1 MIEIN
6 IPKQAPHL
14 WQKQLL
20 ALALIEQM
28 TGNYVLFTEVSGQG
42 DSKVFSNITDLIWQ
56 QLLGHSVKVDWQ
68 KQRAKLE
75 AISPAPESFDG
86 YGVWPALDAC
96 AALSELITL
105 LDESNSGGLESVI
118 KTYYSTIEQFL
129 DVHDLNEDTR
139 QQTLYEEADNLIDKL
154 LTVLS
159 AEVKQMSAVKAI
171 KEIVQSQA
179 VSNIGIEHQL
189 E

>member
-1 MIEIN
+1 MIEMN
-6 IPKQAPHL
+6 IPQQVPHL

-28 TGNYVLFTEVSGQG
+28 AGNYALFAEVSGQG
-42 DSKVFSNITDLIWQ
+42 DDKVFRNITDLMWQ
-56 QLLGHSVKVDWQ
+56 QLLGHSIKVDWQ

-75 AISPAPESFDG
+75 EISPDPESFDG

-105 LDESNSGGLESVI
+105 LDESDSGGLESVI

-129 DVHDLNEDTR
+129 DVHDLNANTE
-139 QQTLYEEADNLIDKL
+139 QQTFYEEADNFIDKL

-159 AEVKQMSAVKAI
+159 AEVKQVSAVKAI
-171 KEIVQSQA
+171 KGIVQGQT
-179 VSNIGIEHQL
+179 VSNIGIEYPA